1 MLLSIPAIGAA
12 REDVHASPPP
22 TDLRRAKVAAGLES
36 SCHLLEEGRRAL
48 VAAAKKAIG
57 DIPGDGKPL
66 DDNAAAAFTDAVR
79 KNALTGMEAH
89 INGFEGFFKQ
99 VFSHLEKTTGL
110 GAGGLE
116 AALQAGGLEAA
127 LQAGGLEAALQ
138 AGGLEAALQA
148 GGLEAGDAGVIRR
161 LAAIKIKLGPIL
173 DTCVKD
179 LENVDIKSTFLFQYL
194 TGNIELQVDIAKNF
208 DPRLDVTYMIVCGW
222 SRKVNTILVPSP
234 SCSISMHPYL
244 QELGKLLMMC
254 LASELGLI
262 EAGWRVIA
270 SAFPGR
276 TEDSVRRKANVGAPG
291 RWHRDPRIRTRLRSV
306 SLSVSICTQKL
317 NLQITTISPAH
328 VRTWTRK
335 ASARCVGR
343 GPPMLIE
350 RDTQSDVACRS
361 LGSC

>member
-36 SCHLLEEGRRAL
+36 NCHLLEAGRKAL

-89 INGFEGFFKQ
+89 IRGFEGFFKQ

-127 LQAGGLEAALQ
+127 LQAGGLEA
-138 AGGLEAALQA
+138 
-148 GGLEAGDAGVIRR
+148 GDEEVIRR
-161 LAAIKIKLGPIL
+161 LAAIKIKLLPIL
-173 DTCVKD
+173 HTCVQD
-179 LENVDIKSTFLFQYL
+179 LENVDIKSTLLFQYL
-194 TGNIELQVDIAKNF
+194 TGNIELQVDVAKNF

-244 QELGKLLMMC
+244 QDLGKLLMMC

-276 TEDSVRRKANVGAPG
+276 TESAVRSKAHVSAPG
-291 RWHRDPRIRTRLRSV
+291 RWHRNPRIHTRLRSV
-306 SLSVSICTQKL
+306 SVSVSICMQAL
-317 NLQITTISPAH
+317 NLRITTISP

-350 RDTQSDVACRS
+350 RDTQSDMACRT

>member
-36 SCHLLEEGRRAL
+36 NCHLLEAGRKAL

-116 AALQAGGLEAA
+116 AALQAGGLEA
-127 LQAGGLEAALQ
+127 
-138 AGGLEAALQA
+138 
-148 GGLEAGDAGVIRR
+148 GDAGVIRR

-179 LENVDIKSTFLFQYL
+179 LENVDIKNTFLFQYL

-244 QELGKLLMMC
+244 QDLGKLLMMC

-270 SAFPGR
+270 SAFPDK

-306 SLSVSICTQKL
+306 SLSPS
-317 NLQITTISPAH
+317 
-328 VRTWTRK
+328 
-335 ASARCVGR
+335 
-343 GPPMLIE
+343 
-350 RDTQSDVACRS
+350 ACRR
-361 LGSC
+361 